1 MTIQERLAKAAKMQ
15 LDLIRVMNRIA
26 AQIELVNQTI
36 EGNQA
41 DLEDIY
47 CDINA
52 PDIPMSELK
61 DDYTI
66 LNIKDHTN
74 N

>member
-52 PDIPMSELK
+52 PVIPMSELK
-61 DDYTI
+61 DD
-66 LNIKDHTN
+66 
-74 N
+74 